1 MSATA
6 LSDLIPRIAASAPL
20 LYIGSVMVTDARAFV
35 RIVLSIP
42 AAFRAFPFARPEPPR
57 EPTALATAV
66 ARCSGAVVSALA
78 LLTLSGL
85 LS

>member
-1 MSATA
+1 MSVVA

-20 LYIGSVMVTDARAFV
+20 LYIGSVMVTDTRAFV

-42 AAFRAFPFARPEPPR
+42 AAFRAFPFGRPEPPQ
-57 EPTALATAV
+57 EPTPLATAL
-66 ARCSGAVVSALA
+66 ARCSGLAVSAVA

>member
-1 MSATA
+1 MSVVAMSA
-6 LSDLIPRIAASAPL
+6 LIPRIAAYAPL
-20 LYIGSVMVTDARAFV
+20 LFIGAVMVTDTRAFV

-42 AAFRAFPFARPEPPR
+42 AAFRAFPFGRPEPPQ
-57 EPTALATAV
+57 EPTPLATAL
-66 ARCSGAVVSALA
+66 ARCSGLAVSAVA